1 MYNYSPYIEDN
12 LEYLQSLTKT
22 KSVKKKK
29 KLLLNAT
36 TDQILAI
43 VEIIVNVLK
52 SNYILTKRQKN
63 KFGKYAD
70 HYRSIARSRT
80 EKTARKRI
88 QEGGGPELAILVP
101 ILSVLADQLM
111 QKVLS

>member
-1 MYNYSPYIEDN
+1 MHNYSDYIVDN
-12 LEYLQSLTKT
+12 LEYLQKLSKT
-22 KSVKKKK
+22 KSIKKKK
-29 KLLLNAT
+29 DLLLKAT
-36 TDQILAI
+36 SDQILAI

-52 SNYILTKRQKN
+52 SNYILSKRQKTKLSKN
-63 KFGKYAD
+63 AD
-70 HYRSIARSRT
+70 YYRAIARSRT

-111 QKVLS
+111 KKVL